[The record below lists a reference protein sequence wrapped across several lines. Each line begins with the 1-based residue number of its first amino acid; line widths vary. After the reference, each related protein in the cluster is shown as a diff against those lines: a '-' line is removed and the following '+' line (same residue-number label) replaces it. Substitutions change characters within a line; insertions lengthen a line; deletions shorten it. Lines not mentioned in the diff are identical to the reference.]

1 VTVRLQGKV
10 AIITGSAQGI
20 GKGTA
25 KLFGQEGARVVVADI
40 DDARGAETV
49 EEIRLAG
56 GEASFLHADVE
67 QETSIQSLIA
77 FAVERYGKL
86 DVLMNNAYWSAWGS
100 VVDLASADWDKSVN
114 VMVRAH
120 YLASKYAIPHMIDA
134 GGGSIIN
141 IASVHGYLAASK
153 SAAYEASKAAVINL
167 SRQIAVDFGPQ
178 GIRCN
183 AICPGWIITERGEEH
198 LKSRPDGYE
207 KGRQVYPVR
216 RGGRP
221 IDIAYGAVYLAS
233 DESTFVTGHALVIDG
248 GLTTW
253 LQDSM
258 AQHLEHFFSEH
269 KPHAREG

>member
-1 VTVRLQGKV
+1 VRLEGKV
-10 AIITGSAQGI
+10 ALITGGAQGI

-25 KLFGQEGARVVVADI
+25 KLFGREGARVVVADI
-40 DDARGAETV
+40 DDAHGEETV
-49 EEIRLAG
+49 GEITAAG
-56 GEASFLHADVE
+56 GTAAFVHADVE
-67 QETSIQSLIA
+67 HEADIRTMIG

-86 DVLMNNAYWSAWGS
+86 ETLMNNAYWSKGGT
-100 VVDLASADWDKSVN
+100 VVELETGDWDKSVD

-120 YLASKYAIPHMIDA
+120 YLASKYAIPHMILA

-141 IASVHGYLAASK
+141 IASVHGYLAAAR
-153 SAAYEASKAAVINL
+153 SAVYEASKAAVINL

-183 AICPGWIITERGEEH
+183 AICPGWIITERGEQH
-198 LKSRPDGYE
+198 LKTDPTRYD
-207 KGRQVYPVR
+207 KAIQVYPVR

-221 IDIAYGAVYLAS
+221 IDIAYGALYLAS

-253 LQDSM
+253 LQDSLGH
-258 AQHLEHFFSEH
+258 HLERFFSEQS
-269 KPHAREG
+269 